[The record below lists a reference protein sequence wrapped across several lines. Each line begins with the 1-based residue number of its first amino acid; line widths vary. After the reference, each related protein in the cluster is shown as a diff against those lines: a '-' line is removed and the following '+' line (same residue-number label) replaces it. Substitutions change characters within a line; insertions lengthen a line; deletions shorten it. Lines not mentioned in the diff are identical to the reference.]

1 MSDMLLPYILKLS
14 SVPVTGR
21 KLKYGIRN
29 TPTTGSTT
37 GLNKDMPLIL
47 NNNNPYGVTDAVRK
61 IIWFYKQD
69 KSKHIF

>member
-1 MSDMLLPYILKLS
+1 MSDMQLPYILKLS

-29 TPTTGSTT
+29 TPTWSTT
-37 GLNKDMPLIL
+37 GMNKDMPLML
-47 NNNNPYGVTDAVRK
+47 NNNHPFGITDAVRK

-69 KSKHIF
+69 KSKHIL